1 MSKEKI
7 PHPAFSYLI
16 YLGCAIAFCTIPFG
30 STTGRNIFYISS
42 YIAFIAFCLNFRYL
56 TSNKKNLVLPGLFLG
71 VGLASVLWVAAFK
84 QPGEFI
90 DLYRSYTS
98 TGKLQIATAFILLY
112 ALNERLCMQ
121 RAFIAV
127 ALTTGIVVNI
137 YSLYQGLFLD
147 ISRVEL
153 NFDRATVVA
162 YLITAINLV
171 MLQAILMLKCR
182 YRLWLYI
189 LAFMLTYSTVILTGT
204 RAAMLVYP
212 VVVGIS
218 ILATKD
224 LLSRRNKLALVTA
237 VPILLI
243 VSGLVFKPQIEQRI
257 ADFKTNLQL
266 IDQPQIDNSII
277 SRISMQIVSLK
288 AGTAAPLGESAEKR
302 GDTIRNIIAHEP
314 QLYGVM
320 PYINVHMHNELLE
333 TYSIKGVWGVL
344 LLLSL
349 YISLFISAF
358 RPHRNALLLGVTA
371 SLFVYGLSDVIF
383 FSTECTV
390 IFCLAIIASVLSGK
404 KKAAIKV
411 KP

>member
-1 MSKEKI
+1 
-7 PHPAFSYLI
+7 HPAFSYLI

-112 ALNERLCMQ
+112 ALNEPLCMQ

-127 ALTTGIVVNI
+127 ALITGIAVNI

-171 MLQAILMLKCR
+171 MLQAHNLHGNAR
-182 YRLWLYI
+182 NDR
-189 LAFMLTYSTVILTGT
+189 VIYL
-204 RAAMLVYP
+204 R
-212 VVVGIS
+212 
-218 ILATKD
+218 
-224 LLSRRNKLALVTA
+224 
-237 VPILLI
+237 
-243 VSGLVFKPQIEQRI
+243 
-257 ADFKTNLQL
+257 L
-266 IDQPQIDNSII
+266 ID
-277 SRISMQIVSLK
+277 
-288 AGTAAPLGESAEKR
+288 
-302 GDTIRNIIAHEP
+302 
-314 QLYGVM
+314 
-320 PYINVHMHNELLE
+320 
-333 TYSIKGVWGVL
+333 
-344 LLLSL
+344 
-349 YISLFISAF
+349 
-358 RPHRNALLLGVTA
+358 
-371 SLFVYGLSDVIF
+371 
-383 FSTECTV
+383 
-390 IFCLAIIASVLSGK
+390 
-404 KKAAIKV
+404 
-411 KP
+411 